1 MRGIWG
7 TRLAFLCTF
16 ALASGCA
23 GVHRDQAPATQA
35 AAPQMQPQDYS
46 CTRAEAK
53 AVRLSTLEGH
63 RADFADQ
70 CVRVALFTD
79 GVNFAEN
86 AVTIHTPAAT
96 GSGSFA
102 FVFEDPARQRPRNPS
117 FVSIVGRVRL
127 CANGAPQTCRD
138 GVYISDIRLLPTAM
152 D

>member
-7 TRLAFLCTF
+7 TRLAVLCTL

-23 GVHRDQAPATQA
+23 GVHRDRAPAAQA
-35 AAPQMQPQDYS
+35 TAPQAQDYS

-53 AVRLSTLEGH
+53 AGRLSTLEGH

-79 GVNFAEN
+79 GVNFAQN
-86 AVTIHTPAAT
+86 AATVHAPAAR

-102 FVFEDPARQRPRNPS
+102 FVFEDP
-117 FVSIVGRVRL
+117 
-127 CANGAPQTCRD
+127 
-138 GVYISDIRLLPTAM
+138 
-152 D
+152 

>member
-7 TRLAFLCTF
+7 IRLAVLCT
-16 ALASGCA
+16 LVIASGCT
-23 GVHRDQAPATQA
+23 GVHRDQAPAAQA
-35 AAPQMQPQDYS
+35 AAPRTQDYS

-86 AVTIHTPAAT
+86 AATVHAPAAK

-127 CANGAPQTCRD
+127 CASGAPQTCRD
-138 GVYISDIRLLPTAM
+138 GVYISDIRLIPTAM

>member
-1 MRGIWG
+1 M
-7 TRLAFLCTF
+7 
-16 ALASGCA
+16 
-23 GVHRDQAPATQA
+23 HRDQAPAPQA
-35 AAPQMQPQDYS
+35 AAPQTQDYS
-46 CTRAEAK
+46 CTRADAK

-86 AVTIHTPAAT
+86 AATVHAPAAK
-96 GSGSFA
+96 GIGSFA

-127 CANGAPQTCRD
+127 CASGAPQTCRD

>member
-7 TRLAFLCTF
+7 SRLAVLCAL

-23 GVHRDQAPATQA
+23 GVHRDQAPAAQA
-35 AAPQMQPQDYS
+35 TAPQTQDYS

-86 AVTIHTPAAT
+86 AANLHAPAAK
-96 GSGSFA
+96 GIGPFA
-102 FVFEDPARQRPRNPS
+102 FVFEDPARQHPRNPS